1 MKNNISDVKLGLLA
15 AKIYWK
21 SWRFLELT
29 EDDIISIALHAEQ
42 DSKKRFNPEFGL
54 SFDNYLKLNGA
65 NFIRSSF
72 RSMVNKV
79 ELLDSKSKYSL
90 EKQNTVL
97 NTPENYLRS
106 LEFKEIITKAFNKAK
121 NDQERKVFSLYVKG
135 YKNFEIAKKLNI
147 SPRRVR
153 YLLDLFKSYIKLLT
167 ERYGY

>member
-1 MKNNISDVKLGLLA
+1 
-15 AKIYWK
+15 
-21 SWRFLELT
+21 
-29 EDDIISIALHAEQ
+29 
-42 DSKKRFNPEFGL
+42 
-54 SFDNYLKLNGA
+54 
-65 NFIRSSF
+65 
-72 RSMVNKV
+72 MVNKV